1 MHIRPLVTL
10 TLYRH
15 YRHRRAC
22 RVRILG
28 ATQPCECREEAC
40 PGLQKAVYADL
51 VKPTPEEKNY
61 AHAFN
66 RIALRSAW
74 SYLSESHAVRTL

>member
-1 MHIRPLVTL
+1 MRIRPLVTL

-28 ATQPCECREEAC
+28 ATQSCECREEAC
-40 PGLQKAVYADL
+40 PGLQKAMYPDWAGG
-51 VKPTPEEKNY
+51 
-61 AHAFN
+61 AFAEVLDDGT
-66 RIALRSAW
+66 IAVGDPVQWL
-74 SYLSESHAVRTL
+74 E